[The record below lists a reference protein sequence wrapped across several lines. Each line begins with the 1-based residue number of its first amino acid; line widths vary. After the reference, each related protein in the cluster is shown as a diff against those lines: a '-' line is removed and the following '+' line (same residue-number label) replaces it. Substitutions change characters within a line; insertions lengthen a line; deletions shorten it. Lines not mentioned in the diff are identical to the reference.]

1 MTFDEFLKT
10 LYATTPAEI
19 VGTVFGLISVYLTV
33 RRNIWC
39 WPTGIICTVAYTY
52 LFYDI
57 KLYADMLLQVFF
69 TITSVLGWYWW
80 LHGGQ
85 DQEELPLTF
94 LTARQKVTLAIFL
107 PIAIGVVGA
116 AFARYTD
123 AHLPFWDATA
133 SGTSVAAQILMM
145 RKKIENWVLWV
156 FVNILSIG
164 IYIYKHVYLT
174 AGLYIVFLILAVLG
188 FLEWR
193 KAWIKQEQD
202 RVNAP
207 EPVSSSA
214 NSSR

>member
-1 MTFDEFLKT
+1 MTFDQFLKT
-10 LYATTPAEI
+10 LAATTPAEI
-19 VGTVFGLISVYLTV
+19 VGTIFGLISVYLTV

-39 WPTGIICTVAYTY
+39 WPTGIICTIAYTY

-69 TITSVLGWYWW
+69 TITSGLGWYWW

-85 DQEELPLTF
+85 NQTELPITF
-94 LTARQKVTLAIFL
+94 LTPRQKIALALFL
-107 PIAIGVVGA
+107 PIAIYVVGA
-116 AFARYTD
+116 SFARYTD

-145 RKKIENWVLWV
+145 RKKLENWILWV

-164 IYIYKHVYLT
+164 IYIYKQVYLT
-174 AGLYIVFLILAVLG
+174 AGLYIVFLVLAILG
-188 FLEWR
+188 FVEWR
-193 KAWIKQEQD
+193 RAWIRQEQA
-202 RVNAP
+202 NAP

-214 NSSR
+214 SSSR